1 MTAIMKRELSAYFTS
16 AVGYVFIGVFY
27 LFAAL
32 FFYFTALANNLASL
46 TYVYSNMFTIVLFLI
61 PVLTMRLLSEDR
73 KQKTDQALFTAPVSL
88 TAVALG
94 KYFAAV
100 IVFVISIS
108 ITLLFTLIMAVFTT
122 PDFAVLFANWLGM
135 LLLGAA
141 LISIGMFLSSLT
153 ENQVIAAVAGFAV
166 GLFILL
172 LDVIVQAVNVSF
184 IKSILNAISFNAH
197 YDNFTV
203 GVIDIADVVFFLSI
217 ITAFVF
223 LTIRVF
229 EKRRWS

>member
-1 MTAIMKRELSAYFTS
+1 
-16 AVGYVFIGVFY
+16 
-27 LFAAL
+27 
-32 FFYFTALANNLASL
+32 
-46 TYVYSNMFTIVLFLI
+46 
-61 PVLTMRLLSEDR
+61 
-73 KQKTDQALFTAPVSL
+73 
-88 TAVALG
+88 
-94 KYFAAV
+94 
-100 IVFVISIS
+100 
-108 ITLLFTLIMAVFTT
+108 
-122 PDFAVLFANWLGM
+122 
-135 LLLGAA
+135 
-141 LISIGMFLSSLT
+141 MFLSSLT